1 MILLGGGVRDRGCAW
16 WGACMTGGMH
26 SKGVCMVGVYGVGGG
41 HAWWVGCAW
50 QGGHVWPAV
59 VCGRGACMA
68 GGGMRGGGGEHAW
81 QEKRPL
87 QRAMESYWN
96 AVLFSYSFQPKFGL
110 IRGWRLPLG
119 NLGSSTDT
127 KLWIQYFLYQGAP
140 IPHEIEK
147 KRCLRGDC
155 H

>member
-1 MILLGGGVRDRGCAW
+1 MVGRV
-16 WGACMTGGMH
+16 CMAGKECVAGRCVWQ
-26 SKGVCMVGVYGVGGG
+26 GVCMVE
-41 HAWWVGCAW
+41 
-50 QGGHVWPAV
+50 
-59 VCGRGACMA
+59 GACVV
-68 GGGMRGGGGEHAW
+68 RGGHAW

-96 AVLFSYSFQPKFGL
+96 AFLFSYSFQPKVGL

-119 NLGSSTDT
+119 NPGSATDT

-147 KRCLRGDC
+147 KDA
-155 H
+155 